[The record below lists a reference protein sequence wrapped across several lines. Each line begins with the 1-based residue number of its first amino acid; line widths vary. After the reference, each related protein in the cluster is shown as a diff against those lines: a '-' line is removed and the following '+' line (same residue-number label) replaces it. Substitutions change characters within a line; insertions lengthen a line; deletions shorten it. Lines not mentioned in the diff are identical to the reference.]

1 MSDSD
6 SIPDVYDP
14 YGELNPNYDD
24 LYYDPDSESFYVPN
38 QESPVEVPDNIL
50 QSINGYL
57 ENDPTDESKMA
68 VKTLRSELERLMEDK
83 LPQEADEALPKQ
95 IFTLKEA
102 GIIYFH
108 DSSFAGPTLRSFQGV
123 TKNVE
128 LRGFAIIKA
137 CDVSRIRSRVANHN
151 RVTTMLYVPPEIL
164 EGIGAFF
171 E

>member
-24 LYYDPDSESFYVPN
+24 LYYDPDSQSFYAGDNETPL
-38 QESPVEVPDNIL
+38 EIPDSVV
-50 QSINGYL
+50 QSISGCL
-57 ENDPTDESKMA
+57 ENDPTDSSKRA
-68 VKTLRSELERLMEDK
+68 AQTLRSELERLMEEK

-95 IFTLKEA
+95 IFSMKEA
-102 GIIYFH
+102 GIIYFN
-108 DSSFAGPTLRSFQGV
+108 DSSFAGPTLRSLQGV

-137 CDVSRIRSRVANHN
+137 SDVSRIRSRVANHN
-151 RVTTMLYVPPEIL
+151 RVTTLLYVPPEVL